1 MKILNCAGLYLDG
14 VTLCVLLFILA
25 ALFITFVIVG
35 LCYLESE
42 RKSDKLEYKNRKLR
56 ADLHAAE
63 LENNSLKLKLSIRK
77 GDGLNV

>member
-1 MKILNCAGLYLDG
+1 MKILNCASLYLDG
-14 VTLCVLLFILA
+14 ALLWVFA
-25 ALFITFVIVG
+25 AMFLMLIFAFVIVG
-35 LCYLESE
+35 LAYLQAE
-42 RKSDKLEYKNRKLR
+42 RKSDRLEYKNRKLG